1 MNSYIKIQWCWKIS
15 VVCRHEVKLLQTLK
29 RHFYKLDYIK
39 GTMIL
44 DSYCWKRYQ
53 WKGNWWQSI
62 NLLICKTTIWHYI
75 SPFLFSE
82 IVEHHLDETNTATAK
97 QIKDNIYVDNVITS
111 PNNDDKALQL
121 YKKAKKIYQALMNLH
136 GWTSNSK
143 IVNGNT
149 SPDDQMKERVTKVY
163 GPIWN
168 TNTSLLYLKKTA
180 SITKSLHQGHGLCY
194 LHLPF
199 FCFICTVLCYWKMK
213 SYCDCCFPQQIRS
226 LFNDIYYETITVWVL
241 VSVWL
246 TNATHCL

>member
-1 MNSYIKIQWCWKIS
+1 
-15 VVCRHEVKLLQTLK
+15 
-29 RHFYKLDYIK
+29 
-39 GTMIL
+39 MIH
-44 DSYCWKRYQ
+44 
-53 WKGNWWQSI
+53 
-62 NLLICKTTIWHYI
+62 KTTIWRYI
-75 SPFLFSE
+75 SPFLLSE

-199 FCFICTVLCYWKMK
+199 FVLYALY
-213 SYCDCCFPQQIRS
+213 S
-226 LFNDIYYETITVWVL
+226 
-241 VSVWL
+241 
-246 TNATHCL
+246 ATEK